1 MEVSGTLISC
11 PLPSP
16 LDNGVITFVHR
27 CFHGEVMVQGPPH
40 VVWREGMRCCEEMAR
55 SPDLLVPTG
64 SLPRGPAR
72 VPSRAHP
79 HFTGS
84 GTYRTQVVRDSETVS
99 LPPAVSCPL
108 IPAGIA
114 SFPYVGAGVHFISCV
129 HTLPV
134 SVQFCLLLLCAHLLH
149 THSRHTGCLSLL
161 GTHCS
166 PRLAPL
172 PMPVHPPYLSLSID
186 GPPVMC
192 FC

>member
-84 GTYRTQVVRDSETVS
+84 GTYRTQVVRDSEAVS

-129 HTLPV
+129 HTPCGHIQADHVVQPCALPGILRAV
-134 SVQFCLLLLCAHLLH
+134 HDALCTAY
-149 THSRHTGCLSLL
+149 
-161 GTHCS
+161 
-166 PRLAPL
+166 
-172 PMPVHPPYLSLSID
+172 PVW
-186 GPPVMC
+186 
-192 FC
+192 